1 MADKTESP
9 DVEEPLRPFSEWE
22 LIRNME
28 HRADLFDQLR
38 QDKDAAF
45 LREKIAALIQAAKW
59 AAAS

>member
-1 MADKTESP
+1 MSQAGKVWESIQT
-9 DVEEPLRPFSEWE
+9 DHTGE

-28 HRADLFDQLR
+28 HRADLFDHLR

-45 LREKIAALIQAAKW
+45 LREKVAALIQAAKW